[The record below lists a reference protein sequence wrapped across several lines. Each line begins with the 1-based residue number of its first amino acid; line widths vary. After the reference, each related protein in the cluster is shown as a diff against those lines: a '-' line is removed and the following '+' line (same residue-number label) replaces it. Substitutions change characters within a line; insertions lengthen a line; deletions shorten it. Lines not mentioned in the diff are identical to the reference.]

1 MVQGKVQPRTYKK
14 FKFLLC
20 WIFLGPNS
28 EYAYV
33 NLFCIFLTSLVPA
46 LTTTSF
52 DFSGKRRLAKF
63 TERFPDAAIVSTLS
77 RQLSWSPMATIMA
90 LKTPQARQL
99 KCRTELPP
107 KAELEQHL
115 YLALIETRERLA
127 QQGKLLQCFFN
138 NLNP

>member
-1 MVQGKVQPRTYKK
+1 MAE
-14 FKFLLC
+14 F
-20 WIFLGPNS
+20 
-28 EYAYV
+28 A
-33 NLFCIFLTSLVPA
+33 
-46 LTTTSF
+46 
-52 DFSGKRRLAKF
+52 
-63 TERFPDAAIVSTLS
+63 ERFPEAAIVSTLS